1 MTTPDPDATDWDA
14 EIAADRERFRSGL
27 ADSGPRGIPALR
39 GFDAAMRDHDSGVM
53 GARNCWHSLSAAQ
66 RRVCLFL
73 APGRVLLR
81 SLRRRNYY
89 DAHGGP
95 HAISMA
101 ARLDT
106 VRHLARR
113 ELVAWDG
120 TARDPEARAVAT
132 ERMAFVVKH
141 GQMGADDGR

>member
-1 MTTPDPDATDWDA
+1 MPDPSNWDA
-14 EIAADRERFRSGL
+14 DLAADRERFRSVL
-27 ADSGPRGIPALR
+27 ADSGPRGVAALR
-39 GFDAAMRDHDSGVM
+39 GFDAAMRDLDSGVM

-81 SLRRRNYY
+81 SLRHRNYY

-106 VRHLARR
+106 ARHLARR

-132 ERMAFVVKH
+132 ERMRFVVQH
-141 GQMGADDGR
+141 GQTGANDAR